1 MIRWVSHDLGTA
13 PFAEGARCIDV
24 VVVDVRNLLDRAGN
38 DATTIRTHVDAA
50 RIALERGQRVLVCCD
65 HGISRSNAIATAV
78 LASARGISFDTALE
92 TVFAAAGHPE
102 IRIEMLA
109 EVRAACFPTD
119 THNTRSARRVLLT
132 GGSGRLGQRLLLS
145 VPAGVE
151 VLAPGRDKLDLL
163 SGPAQIEAFLR
174 RHSIQS
180 VMHFAQPRATNTNR
194 SLGDALAM
202 LRNVLDAAGT
212 RGSPVFFPSNWLVL
226 AGHTDNELLATET
239 TPILPVTCLGEAKS
253 LCEQLIAHYIQR
265 KGLAA
270 TVLRSGPVVGAGIAP
285 TFICNL
291 RQLAAT
297 GANLCTHR
305 YDNGLPAL
313 DLVSADDYA
322 AAVWGLIE
330 TRSTGTFHAG
340 AARLTSTQRM
350 AELIAHAIGSTSR
363 RTETRVHGTTCN
375 VKLDASKLAE
385 TIGWRPEVGAEQAI
399 LRFALDPSPA
409 ESTTQPEEQ
418 SQ

>member
-119 THNTRSARRVLLT
+119 THNTRSARRVLLI

-226 AGHTDNELLATET
+226 AGHTDDELLATET

-305 YDNGLPAL
+305 YDNGLPGA
-313 DLVSADDYA
+313 S
-322 AAVWGLIE
+322 
-330 TRSTGTFHAG
+330 AG
-340 AARLTSTQRM
+340 ARVPINVHADEFNELMGDEFIPLINKGGGAGLQVTAYTQTLSDIEAR
-350 AELIAHAIGSTSR
+350 IGNRAKAGQVIGNFNNLFMLRVRETAPPARWWPCCLR
-363 RTETRVHGTTCN
+363 R
-375 VKLDASKLAE
+375 
-385 TIGWRPEVGAEQAI
+385 
-399 LRFALDPSPA
+399 
-409 ESTTQPEEQ
+409 
-418 SQ
+418 